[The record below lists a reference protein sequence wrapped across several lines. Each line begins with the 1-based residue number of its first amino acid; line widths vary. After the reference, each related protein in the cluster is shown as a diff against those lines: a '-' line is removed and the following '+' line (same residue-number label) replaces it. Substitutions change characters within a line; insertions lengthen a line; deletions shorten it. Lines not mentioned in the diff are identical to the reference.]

1 MDTIAIAIPPKE
13 AAFEIVFAALK
24 EKGFTG
30 YNAHIRA
37 VQLVDAIITP
47 SILQHPNDIDDID
60 DIVYALNKLKEHL
73 INKP

>member
-1 MDTIAIAIPPKE
+1 MNAIEIPPKE

-47 SILQHPNDIDDID
+47 SILSHPYDIN
-60 DIVYALNKLKEHL
+60 DIVYALNKLKESL
-73 INKP
+73 INKS